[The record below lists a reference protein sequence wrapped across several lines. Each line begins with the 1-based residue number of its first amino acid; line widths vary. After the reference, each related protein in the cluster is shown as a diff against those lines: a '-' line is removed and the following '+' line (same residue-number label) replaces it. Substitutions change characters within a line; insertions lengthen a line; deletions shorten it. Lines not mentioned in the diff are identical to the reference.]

1 MKGRNSMQLRRIII
15 TDGEE
20 GTVTNFDGRGSH
32 RVDTDDP
39 STGSETFTFRGG
51 SGGGSSSSTQT
62 TTNRKKEEDPSSYTI
77 LIVDD
82 EPDITL
88 FYKSALE
95 EEAGFK
101 VDVFNDPLEALSKLK
116 EIYSYYSL
124 NISSTATKN
133 KLYDLMLLDIKM
145 PKMNGFEL
153 YREIKKMVKKS
164 QKEEEGEDD
173 IKICFITAYEVYYEQ
188 LKQEFPKIGNDVGCF
203 IKKPINA
210 SDLIR
215 RVKQELL
222 LEE

>member
-1 MKGRNSMQLRRIII
+1 MICNTTINQS
-15 TDGEE
+15 
-20 GTVTNFDGRGSH
+20 GTYISSGS
-32 RVDTDDP
+32 
-39 STGSETFTFRGG
+39 SIAG
-51 SGGGSSSSTQT
+51 GGGSSSTQT
-62 TTNRKKEEDPSSYTI
+62 ITNRKKEDPSSYTI

-95 EEAGFK
+95 EQAGFK
-101 VDVFNDPLEALSKLK
+101 VDVFNDPLDALSKLK
-116 EIYSYYSL
+116 EIYSYSL
-124 NISSTATKN
+124 NISRPTK
-133 KLYDLMLLDIKM
+133 KPYDLMLLDIKM

-153 YREIKKMVKKS
+153 YREINKIVKKS
-164 QKEEEGEDD
+164 QKEEG

-222 LEE
+222 LE

>member
-1 MKGRNSMQLRRIII
+1 MIYNTTINQS
-15 TDGEE
+15 
-20 GTVTNFDGRGSH
+20 GTNISSGS
-32 RVDTDDP
+32 
-39 STGSETFTFRGG
+39 GA
-51 SGGGSSSSTQT
+51 GGGSSSSTQTT

-82 EPDITL
+82 EPDITS

-124 NISSTATKN
+124 NISSTATKK

-153 YREIKKMVKKS
+153 YREIKKIVKKK
-164 QKEEEGEDD
+164 QKEEEDG

-188 LKQEFPKIGNDVGCF
+188 LKQEFPKIGNDVVGCF